1 MIRKI
6 GCPVD
11 SQRVGSP
18 WANATGKENCMRM
31 RAKKPADAF
40 KLLAIALVAILVLS
54 PSDTAAQRY
63 REGYGGFGSASASGD
78 IARGE
83 GMWFAGL
90 GQFNLST
97 AMASSINVD
106 TSIRWNQYVYRSIE
120 QDLHNKH
127 LHRMA
132 RKDRNNA
139 LYRKSLERI
148 FEQPTQSDLRSG
160 DALNFVLM
168 QLLDP
173 RISPSSFR
181 RTEVS
186 LTGDVIRKIPFH
198 YAQRAATFSIERMI
212 GKREWPLVLRNEAFA
227 QQRKDYERAV
237 DTVIELGV
245 EKELT
250 VNAVLELERSITAF
264 SQRVDEIVAPSHSDD
279 HRQASQHLKGL
290 REIPRMLNER
300 PIERVIAEIETYS
313 GTSVGDLLGFM
324 QRHNLRFGVADSPV
338 ERELYATLFQ
348 SLLWQREKLAASLS
362 PLEDSKD
369 FGVRPFGNDA
379 P

>member
-1 MIRKI
+1 
-6 GCPVD
+6 
-11 SQRVGSP
+11 
-18 WANATGKENCMRM
+18 MRE
-31 RAKKPADAF
+31 RAKKPANAF
-40 KLLAIALVAILVLS
+40 GLLERALVVIVLFS
-54 PSDTAAQRY
+54 PTEAAAQRY
-63 REGYGGFGSASASGD
+63 REGYGGSGSASASGD

-97 AMASSINVD
+97 AMASSINAD

-127 LHRMA
+127 LSRMA
-132 RKDRNNA
+132 RKDRNDA
-139 LYRKSLERI
+139 LYRKSLDRI
-148 FEQPTQSDLRSG
+148 FEQPAQSDLRSG

-181 RTEVS
+181 RTEVP
-186 LTGDVIRKIPFH
+186 LTGDVIRKVPFH
-198 YAQRAATFSIERMI
+198 YAQRAATFSIERMV
-212 GKREWPLVLRNEAFA
+212 GKREWPLALRSEAFA
-227 QQRKDYERAV
+227 KQRKAYERGV

-250 VNAVLELERSITAF
+250 VNAVLEVERSIDEL
-264 SQRVDEIVAPSHSDD
+264 SHRVDEIISPSRVDD
-279 HRQASQHLKGL
+279 FRQASNYLKRL
-290 REIPRMLNER
+290 REIPRMLKER
-300 PIERVIAEIETYS
+300 AIERVIAEIETYS

-338 ERELYATLFQ
+338 ERELYATLFHR
-348 SLLWQREKLAASLS
+348 LLWQRDKLASSLG
-362 PLEDSKD
+362 LLDDSKD
-369 FGVRPFGNDA
+369 IEARRPVEDDA